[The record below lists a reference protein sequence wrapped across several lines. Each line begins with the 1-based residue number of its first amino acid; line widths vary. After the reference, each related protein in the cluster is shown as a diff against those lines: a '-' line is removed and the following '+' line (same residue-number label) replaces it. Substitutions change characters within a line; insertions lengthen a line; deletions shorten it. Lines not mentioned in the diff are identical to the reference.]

1 MQLSIQQRWE
11 IIVLH
16 FHRLGPKLPIRTIAK
31 ELKYSTNTVEIWINR
46 YKKTGDIQDEE
57 RQGRKRKTSEA
68 EDLDITTMTK
78 RLRSSSSAKISTLIS
93 KQGINISSAT
103 VRRRLNE
110 QGLHKLQPL
119 KKPLLSDTHRLNR
132 LKWAK
137 NNKKTD
143 WTKIIFTDETT
154 ISQFGKPKKVWR
166 QKGEIVKVPTVKH
179 SIQVHIWGCF
189 SEEGFGNIYCFTD
202 NLNAELLC
210 KIYKKTLLPSAKK
223 IFGKDDNS
231 WKLQEDNDP
240 KHRSKKAEKWRE
252 ENQVRRI
259 SWPAQSPDLNP
270 IENVWAVLKANIS
283 NYKPTSEKDLIKIIK
298 KEWKKLDS
306 SFSKNL
312 IISMKNRISLV
323 LSNEGDHILY

>member
-1 MQLSIQQRWE
+1 
-11 IIVLH
+11 
-16 FHRLGPKLPIRTIAK
+16 
-31 ELKYSTNTVEIWINR
+31 
-46 YKKTGDIQDEE
+46 
-57 RQGRKRKTSEA
+57 
-68 EDLDITTMTK
+68 MTK

-93 KQGINISSAT
+93 KQETNISSAT

-154 ISQFGKPKKVWR
+154 ISLFGKPKKVWR

-179 SIQVHIWGCF
+179 SIQVHIWDIFHRKALGIF
-189 SEEGFGNIYCFTD
+189 TALQTILMLNYYVKFIRKHYYLLLKKFLGKMIIVGNYRRIMI
-202 NLNAELLC
+202 LSIGL
-210 KIYKKTLLPSAKK
+210 
-223 IFGKDDNS
+223 
-231 WKLQEDNDP
+231 
-240 KHRSKKAEKWRE
+240 KKAEKWRE

-259 SWPAQSPDLNP
+259 SWAAQSPDLNS

-283 NYKPTSEKDLIKIIK
+283 NYELNSIKELIKIIK
-298 KEWKKLDS
+298 REWKKLDS

-323 LSNEGDHILY
+323 LSNEGNHILY